1 MTPNIADLSIVG
13 GRVIALDI
21 PDAGAICP
29 VGTFIGGPV
38 PTSFAAY
45 VAPGAV
51 LDPDRL
57 LVASGWNFGAPSA
70 RADQQQGSVIS
81 IDPSADKLLI
91 DPWFARADGQS
102 STLGGHVQM
111 YSAQSPAFLNSINT
125 PAAATANWTAAG
137 NALGISINNA
147 FGRVWFAN
155 APSGL
160 GGPGSNTI
168 VDPTGLPLAGAPC
181 PFAGGVFADNLT
193 NRQPAQVTPGGLTTG
208 AVATA
213 LLGKS
218 PDGSGRAVFVVV
230 NADGSLVQVHAGLGV
245 DGLAPAG
252 TIGPLAGSDAPRV
265 GIIWDWST
273 HNLLV
278 SDPVNDAIVVLHIP
292 DVDGVPVF
300 SVESVTRL
308 AAPGGALAA
317 PIDLAPVKREAQHDE
332 YASNT
337 SLAAGSDFFVV
348 NHRNNTLTRLHP
360 DGSVVGQRDVTLAGP
375 LGIYPW
381 HVRGLTVS
389 PDGTRLWLTLSGP
402 VLLLP
407 CPQGALVE
415 LPAF

>member
-1 MTPNIADLSIVG
+1 MTQSIADLSIVG

-29 VGTFIGGPV
+29 VGAFIGGPV
-38 PTSFAAY
+38 PTSFGAY
-45 VAPGAV
+45 LAPGAV
-51 LDPDRL
+51 LDPTRI
-57 LVASGWNFGAPSA
+57 LVASGWNFGAPTA
-70 RADQQQGSVIS
+70 RADQRQGSVLS

-91 DPWFARADGQS
+91 DPWFARADGQV
-102 STLGGHVQM
+102 STLSGQVQM
-111 YSAQSPAFLNSINT
+111 YSAQSPGFLNSINT
-125 PAAATANWTAAG
+125 PAATTANWTAAS

-155 APSGL
+155 APTGL

-193 NRQPAQVTPGGLTTG
+193 NRQPAQITAGGLATG

-218 PDGSGRAVFVVV
+218 PDGGGRAVFAVV

-252 TIGPLAGSDAPRV
+252 TIGALSDPNAPRA
-265 GIIWDWST
+265 GIVWDWST
-273 HNLLV
+273 HNLLI

-300 SVESVTRL
+300 SVESATRL
-308 AAPGGALAA
+308 PVPSGALSG
-317 PIDLAPVKREAQHDE
+317 PIDLAPVTRETQHAE

-337 SLAAGSDFFVV
+337 SLAQGSDFYVV
-348 NHRNNTLTRLHP
+348 NYRNNSLTRLRQ
-360 DGSVVGQRDVTLAGP
+360 DGTVVGQREVTLAGP
-375 LGIYPW
+375 FGINPW

-389 PDGTRLWLTLSGP
+389 LDGTQLWVTLSGP

-415 LPAF
+415 LSAF

>member
-1 MTPNIADLSIVG
+1 MSQSIADLAIVG

-38 PTSFAAY
+38 PTNFAAY
-45 VAPGAV
+45 TAPGAV
-51 LDPDRL
+51 LDPNRI
-57 LVASGWNFGAPSA
+57 LVASGWNFGAPTA
-70 RADQQQGSVIS
+70 RADQQQGSVLS
-81 IDPSADKLLI
+81 IDPTADKLLI
-91 DPWFARADGQS
+91 DPWFARADGQVV
-102 STLGGHVQM
+102 TLDGRVQM

-155 APSGL
+155 APTGP
-160 GGPGSNTI
+160 GGAGSNTI

-181 PFAGGVFADNLT
+181 AFAGGVFADNLT

-213 LLGKS
+213 LLGMS
-218 PDGSGRAVFVVV
+218 PDGGGRAVFVVV
-230 NADGSLVQVHAGLGV
+230 LADGSLVQVHAGLGV

-252 TIGPLAGSDAPRV
+252 TIGAVAGPDAPRV
-265 GIIWDWST
+265 GIIWDWAT
-273 HNLLV
+273 DNLLV
-278 SDPVNDAIVVLHIP
+278 TDPVNDAIVVLHIP

-308 AAPGGALAA
+308 PVPAGILAA
-317 PIDLAPVKREAQHDE
+317 PIDLAPVTRETQHSE

-337 SLAAGSDFFVV
+337 SLAQGSDFYVL
-348 NHRNNTLTRLHP
+348 NHRNNTLARLRT
-360 DGSVVGQRDVTLAGP
+360 DGSVVGQRDITLAGP
-375 LGIYPW
+375 FGINPW
-381 HVRGLTVS
+381 HAQGLMVS
-389 PDGTRLWLTLSGP
+389 PDGAHVWVTLSGP